1 MDHFVS
7 PMRSRYDHRM
17 MKPHLSF
24 RLILG
29 DDIALGPGKV
39 QLLEAIRDTGS
50 IAAAG
55 REMGMSYKR
64 AWHLVD
70 TMNRCFASPL
80 VEASKGG
87 AHGGGPQ
94 LTPPAREVNA
104 LYRRLEARARKA
116 TETEMSKL
124 IRHLATPADRS

>member
-1 MDHFVS
+1 MQA
-7 PMRSRYDHRM
+7 R
-17 MKPHLSF
+17 LSF

-39 QLLEAIRDTGS
+39 QLLEAIRTTGS

-55 REMGMSYKR
+55 RELGMSYKR

-87 AHGGGPQ
+87 AHGGGARI
-94 LTPPAREVNA
+94 TPLAEEVIA
-104 LYRRLEARARKA
+104 IYRRLEARARAASK
-116 TETEMSKL
+116 TEL
-124 IRHLATPADRS
+124 AALVRYLATDT

>member
-1 MDHFVS
+1 MDHFID
-7 PMRSRYDHRM
+7 PMCNRYDHSM

-70 TMNRCFASPL
+70 TMNRCF
-80 VEASKGG
+80 E
-87 AHGGGPQ
+87 
-94 LTPPAREVNA
+94 
-104 LYRRLEARARKA
+104 
-116 TETEMSKL
+116 
-124 IRHLATPADRS
+124 

>member
-1 MDHFVS
+1 MT
-7 PMRSRYDHRM
+7 PR
-17 MKPHLSF
+17 LTF

-39 QLLEAIRDTGS
+39 QLLETIRETGS

-55 REMGMSYKR
+55 RAMGMSYKR

-87 AHGGGPQ
+87 ARGGGAT
-94 LTPPAREVNA
+94 LTPLAEEVIV
-104 LYRRLEARARKA
+104 LYHDLEAHARKA
-116 TETEMSKL
+116 TEADLAGLT
-124 IRHLATPADRS
+124 RHLAQQR

>member
-1 MDHFVS
+1 
-7 PMRSRYDHRM
+7 
-17 MKPHLSF
+17 MKPRLSF

-55 REMGMSYKR
+55 RAMGMSYKR

-70 TMNRCFASPL
+70 TMNRCFKSPL

-87 AHGGGPQ
+87 AHGGGAQ
-94 LTPPAREVNA
+94 LTPLALEVIA
-104 LYRRLEARARKA
+104 LYHRLEARAHKA
-116 TETEMSKL
+116 ADAEMTKL
-124 IRHLATPADRS
+124 SRHLATHAGPS

>member
-1 MDHFVS
+1 
-7 PMRSRYDHRM
+7 
-17 MKPHLSF
+17 MKPRLVF
-24 RLILG
+24 RLVLG

-55 REMGMSYKR
+55 RAMGMSYKR

-80 VEASKGG
+80 VAASKGG
-87 AHGGGPQ
+87 ARGGGAT
-94 LTPPAREVNA
+94 LTA
-104 LYRRLEARARKA
+104 LAEDVIVRYHHLEARARKA
-116 TETEMSKL
+116 TEADL
-124 IRHLATPADRS
+124 ALLARHLNRHD

>member
-1 MDHFVS
+1 
-7 PMRSRYDHRM
+7 
-17 MKPHLSF
+17 MKPHLTF

-39 QLLEAIRDTGS
+39 QLLETIRETGS

-55 REMGMSYKR
+55 RAMGMSYKR

-70 TMNRCFASPL
+70 TMNRCFTHPL

-87 AHGGGPQ
+87 AHGGGAH
-94 LTPPAREVNA
+94 LTPLADEVIA
-104 LYRRLEARARKA
+104 LFRRLENRARRT
-116 TETEMSKL
+116 TESDL
-124 IRHLATPADRS
+124 AALVAHLARNVPPN

>member
-1 MDHFVS
+1 
-7 PMRSRYDHRM
+7 
-17 MKPHLSF
+17 MKPRLVF

-39 QLLEAIRDTGS
+39 QLLETIQDTGS

-55 REMGMSYKR
+55 RAMGMSYKR

-80 VEASKGG
+80 VETSKGG
-87 AHGGGPQ
+87 AHGGGAH
-94 LTPPAREVNA
+94 LTPLAGEVIA
-104 LYRRLEARARKA
+104 LYRQLEARARTA
-116 TETEMSKL
+116 TQTDMTAL
-124 IRHLATPADRS
+124 TRHLRPDA

>member
-1 MDHFVS
+1 MGHFVS
-7 PMRSRYDHRM
+7 PMCSRYHHAM

-55 REMGMSYKR
+55 RSMNMSYKR

-70 TMNRCFASPL
+70 TMNRCFKSPL

-87 AHGGGPQ
+87 AHGGGAQ
-94 LTPPAREVNA
+94 LTPRALKVID
-104 LYRRLEARARKA
+104 LYRHLEMQARKA
-116 TETEMSKL
+116 AETELAKL
-124 IRHLATPADRS
+124 SRHLATHPDPS

>member
-1 MDHFVS
+1 MT
-7 PMRSRYDHRM
+7 PR
-17 MKPHLSF
+17 LSF
-24 RLILG
+24 RLVLG

-39 QLLEAIRDTGS
+39 QLLEAIRETGS

-55 REMGMSYKR
+55 RVMEMSYKR

-87 AHGGGPQ
+87 ARGGGAT
-94 LTPPAREVNA
+94 LTPLAEDVIV
-104 LYRRLEARARKA
+104 LYHHLEARARKA
-116 TETEMSKL
+116 TEADLATL
-124 IRHLATPADRS
+124 IRHLAQQS

>member
-1 MDHFVS
+1 MNETKN
-7 PMRSRYDHRM
+7 RAR
-17 MKPHLSF
+17 LSF

-39 QLLEAIRDTGS
+39 QLLEAIQDTGS

-55 REMGMSYKR
+55 RAMSMSYKR

-70 TMNRCFASPL
+70 TMNRCFNTPL

-87 AHGGGPQ
+87 AHGGGAQ
-94 LTPPAREVNA
+94 LTPRALEVIA
-104 LYRRLEARARKA
+104 LYRQLENRARDA
-116 TETEMSKL
+116 TLQDMARL
-124 IRHLATPADRS
+124 GRHLRKPDA

>member
-1 MDHFVS
+1 MT
-7 PMRSRYDHRM
+7 PR
-17 MKPHLSF
+17 LSF

-39 QLLEAIRDTGS
+39 QLLETIRETGS

-55 REMGMSYKR
+55 RAMGMSYKR

-87 AHGGGPQ
+87 ARGGGAT
-94 LTPPAREVNA
+94 LTALAEEVIV
-104 LYRRLEARARKA
+104 LYHDLEAHARKA
-116 TETEMSKL
+116 TKTDL
-124 IRHLATPADRS
+124 AGLTRHLARQR

>member
-1 MDHFVS
+1 MT
-7 PMRSRYDHRM
+7 PR
-17 MKPHLSF
+17 LTF

-39 QLLEAIRDTGS
+39 QLLEAIRETGS

-55 REMGMSYKR
+55 RAMGMSYKR

-70 TMNRCFASPL
+70 TMNRCFAHPL

-87 AHGGGPQ
+87 AHGGGAQ
-94 LTPPAREVNA
+94 LTPLADEVIT
-104 LYRRLEARARKA
+104 LYRHLETRARKA
-116 TETEMSKL
+116 TEADMAKL
-124 IRHLATPADRS
+124 ALHLRTDG

>member
-1 MDHFVS
+1 MT
-7 PMRSRYDHRM
+7 PR
-17 MKPHLSF
+17 LTF

-39 QLLEAIRDTGS
+39 QLLETIRETGS

-55 REMGMSYKR
+55 RAMGMSYKR

-80 VEASKGG
+80 VETSKGG
-87 AHGGGPQ
+87 ARGGGAT
-94 LTPPAREVNA
+94 LTPLGGKVIV
-104 LYRRLEARARKA
+104 LYHDLETNARKA
-116 TETEMSKL
+116 TEADLAAL
-124 IRHLATPADRS
+124 IRHLLKG

>member
-1 MDHFVS
+1 MT
-7 PMRSRYDHRM
+7 PR
-17 MKPHLSF
+17 LTF

-39 QLLEAIRDTGS
+39 RLLETIRETGS

-55 REMGMSYKR
+55 RALGMSYKR

-87 AHGGGPQ
+87 AHGGGAK
-94 LTPPAREVNA
+94 LTPLAGDVIV
-104 LYRRLEARARKA
+104 LYHDLEARARKA
-116 TETEMSKL
+116 TEADLTAL
-124 IRHLATPADRS
+124 IRHLARRS

>member
-1 MDHFVS
+1 MQA
-7 PMRSRYDHRM
+7 R
-17 MKPHLSF
+17 LSF

-39 QLLEAIRDTGS
+39 QLLEAIRTTGS

-55 REMGMSYKR
+55 RELGMSYKR

-87 AHGGGPQ
+87 AHGGGARI
-94 LTPPAREVNA
+94 TPLAEDVIA
-104 LYRRLEARARKA
+104 IYRRLEARARKA
-116 TETEMSKL
+116 GEAEL
-124 IRHLATPADRS
+124 AALVRHLASDH